1 MKIALTRRRLLLST
15 GAAAL
20 ASAAWPVAAQAKLPK
35 LTLAGPFAAV
45 SNPLIRIADSGALA
59 DVAKQMEFVTYG

>member
-35 LTLAGPFAAV
+35 LTLTE
-45 SNPLIRIADSGALA
+45 PLIEIGRASCRER
-59 DVAKQMEFVTYG
+59 V